1 MYIKSHI
8 TCTWQLY
15 SAMLSSRVQRRL
27 ATAPAMPAMP
37 TVAVAVALPVAATPV
52 PVVVVDGAPSIYD
65 SDV

>member
-1 MYIKSHI
+1 MTAKSHI
-8 TCTWQLY
+8 TCTWQIY
-15 SAMLSSRVQRRL
+15 SAMLSSRVQHRL
-27 ATAPAMPAMP
+27 ATAPAIP